1 MPSEKLDKKSKIVIE
16 TFKMDPQIKQN
27 NSQQD
32 LVPDSEDVSDKKE
45 KTLKDVKLREWIAVF
60 ILCFV
65 NLINYMDRFT
75 IAGESLI
82 YNAYKSCMNIEK
94 FCNQ

>member
-1 MPSEKLDKKSKIVIE
+1 MPSEKLEKNSKKVIE
-16 TFKMDPQIKQN
+16 KFKMDPQIRQN

-32 LVPDSEDVSDKKE
+32 LVADSEDVSDQNE
-45 KTLKDVKLREWIAVF
+45 KSFKDLKFREWTAVF

-75 IAGESLI
+75 IAGELK
-82 YNAYKSCMNIEK
+82 Y
-94 FCNQ
+94 